1 MRLGKIF
8 TNFFPGSTTYLEGD
22 KMCARQVY
30 RKLLITL
37 LFLAFLSPTSHLFA
51 ATRGIQVVSKKGQ
64 SLYLYK
70 DYHALVIGVGDYDHW
85 PKLANAVKDARKV
98 AAKLKEVGFE
108 VKLVTD
114 PDSRQLRQ
122 ILANLSR
129 NVGAEKERALLLYF
143 AGHGET
149 TKLIDGTDLGY
160 IIPKDCPVQSID
172 PVGFDRKAIS
182 MKEIEMLSLKVKS
195 KHMLMLFDSCFS
207 GSLFS
212 LSRAAPANITE
223 KSTKPV
229 RQFVTSGDAD
239 ETVPDESVFAVCLLD
254 GLDGEADYNRDR
266 YITGSELGMYLQ
278 TKVINYSDG
287 AQHPQYGKIK
297 NPRLDK
303 GDFIFILKRS
313 AVTSPSSGDG
323 AREYLVDEY
332 EKLTQDR
339 ERLKAEKQLLEK
351 EKQKLAYIPKTET
364 SAKVSLRKESKILR
378 EDHVKQILKR
388 YRFFDS
394 HMNIFGSFENDL
406 VDNGDGT
413 VTDRATGLLWQKSG
427 SSRSVTWRRAELY
440 IDKLNRNQFAGY
452 SDWRLPTIDELSS
465 LLEKSK
471 KDGLHID
478 PVFDRK
484 QKRCWSSDSR
494 PDPLYGSMGLFVTWI
509 GNFSNGRI
517 IEAKWTDRTAA
528 AEITQQYAVL
538 PESHVRLV
546 RSLRR

>member
-1 MRLGKIF
+1 MKHSSRNLFVI
-8 TNFFPGSTTYLEGD
+8 
-22 KMCARQVY
+22 
-30 RKLLITL
+30 LLL
-37 LFLAFLSPTSHLFA
+37 LALLLSASHLFA

-303 GDFIFILKRS
+303 GDFIFILKPS

-323 AREYLVDEY
+323 AREHLVDEY

-339 ERLKAEKQLLEK
+339 ERLKAEEKLLEK
-351 EKQKLAYIPKTET
+351 EKQKLAYIPKTVT
-364 SAKVSLRKESKILR
+364 VAKVSLRSDPKLISERYI
-378 EDHVKQILKR
+378 KQLLNEHNFYDR
-388 YRFFDS
+388 DLN
-394 HMNIFGSFENDL
+394 MQGSFANDF

-413 VTDRATGLLWQKSG
+413 VTDRRTGLMWQKNG
-427 SSRSVTWRRAELY
+427 TSRNTTWKRARTY
-440 IDKLNRNQFAGY
+440 VKRLNKGFAGY
-452 SDWRLPTIDELSS
+452 SDWRLPTIDELAS
-465 LLEKSK
+465 LVEREKVN
-471 KDGLHID
+471 GVHID
-478 PVFDRK
+478 PIFDKK
-484 QKRCWSSDSR
+484 QKKCWSADTLLTKPSTD
-494 PDPLYGSMGLFVTWI
+494 LYLSWVV
-509 GNFSNGRI
+509 NFTEGIMTR
-517 IEAKWTDRTAA
+517 KWWHPFSTYTSPTVAN
-528 AEITQQYAVL
+528 Y
-538 PESHVRLV
+538 HVRAV
-546 RSLRR
+546 RSLK